1 MKYLKKYKLFENDS
15 RWGSKKIEESEFN
28 SLFSENCKNYSE
40 ENTRIFRGMD
50 YIGDFVFIDP
60 KKGDIRYSIEDTN
73 IHINLIDDLPSWKD
87 YPKYSKCVIGITDK
101 EGASS
106 YSSTIY
112 EVIPYDNSKI
122 AVCPKATIW
131 ESFSDTSTGGSGWGD
146 YIYLVDY
153 FFSEFGIDNVNELNY
168 IGNINS
174 NISYPGDLSETMLFL
189 TKLGKEMKV
198 KIEDITGLDCFNFI
212 NNYLFNPDV
221 RGFELLNYTRGFE
234 VNNYKQ
240 VWTDGPV
247 LMKKIIRKY

>member
-1 MKYLKKYKLFENDS
+1 MKYLKRYKLFENYS

-28 SLFSENCKNYSE
+28 SLFSKNCKNYSE
-40 ENTRIFRGMD
+40 ENTRIFRGMN

-60 KKGDIRYSIEDTN
+60 KKGDIRSSIEYTN
-73 IHINLIDDLPSWKD
+73 IHIDLIDDLPSWKD

-101 EGASS
+101 AGSSS
-106 YSSTIY
+106 YGSTIY

-122 AVCPKATIW
+122 AVCPEPTIW
-131 ESFSDTSTGGSGWGD
+131 ESFSDEFGGWGD

-153 FFSEFGIDNVNELNY
+153 FFGEFGINNVNKLKS
-168 IGNINS
+168 IGNITS
-174 NISYPGDLSETMLFL
+174 NLSYPGEVSDTMLFL
-189 TKLGKEMKV
+189 ERLGKKIKI

-212 NNYLFNPDV
+212 NDYLFNPDE

-234 VNNYKQ
+234 ANNYKQ

-247 LMKKIIRKY
+247 LMKKIVKKY